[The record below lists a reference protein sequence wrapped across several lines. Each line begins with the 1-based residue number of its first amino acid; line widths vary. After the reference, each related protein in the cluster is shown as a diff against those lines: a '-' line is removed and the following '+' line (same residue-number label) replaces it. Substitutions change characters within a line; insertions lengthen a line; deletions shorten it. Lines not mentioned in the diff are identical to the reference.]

1 MTRTSFL
8 PLHSKSHDIFGPP
21 PWNRQKQPKAP
32 LPPVINTNSLL
43 QFIEEGKQDEFQKA
57 RKNIDNTS
65 WLKLAGA
72 IVKKYPANDTDD
84 LPRTNSS
91 DANGNLSSKASQ
103 NRPQT
108 QKQWLT
114 LLLGTLPNQAAPRN
128 LADALI
134 SDMGQYGDERKSIS
148 EQHGNQARILQFILD
163 NTPSLLRDRNSLK
176 QTIVH
181 IAAINGAYLALEA
194 CVWVLPALCGCQ
206 SLSVHEPDCKELSAM
221 LRAVD
226 SRNYTPL
233 HYAVLHG
240 KTAAVVYIL
249 NQYQQQ
255 EPAETIRQLLQ
266 IAISCKHET
275 SEEIIDKL
283 LLLPQVEGAGRE
295 HVEGEN
301 EGDPEADAA
310 VEYRRDIVQEDTLR
324 HAIEH
329 FQPNV
334 FELLLDLSD
343 ENLNLDNCNLLHFAV
358 SKGRDEAAIMLLN
371 RYSKLA
377 VQFQPLGPISG
388 LVGNAV
394 SEDDEKLSVFS
405 CLTCS
410 NTDNLLRR
418 RVLEALMEQLP
429 ISQLREHLTGPSWFG
444 KEISLDITNLA
455 LDPPLLD
462 FFVYVTRKDLEDL
475 ARAEHRAAS
484 MTASN
489 SKAAGVELPIRT
501 TTEPQELQQTQREI
515 HQQSSQAQPA
525 PQRQQQVL
533 YHHHRHR
540 CRPPGMKNSV
550 SRRGGVGFEHALKY
564 VNIPS
569 FGTGAVQ
576 RRTEALSIFRWLR
589 ECKGVERVFQVHVDD
604 CRHHPHSEEDI
615 EASLTGLGV
624 RELDWQR
631 VDLSVRSVWA
641 AADKVEKLW
650 LYSSGNS
657 AVLDH
662 WFGENGI
669 RILPNLRN
677 LYIKIIQDD
686 FLSDSRALQCKDF
699 CSNAPRPEGV
709 QLEVSIATEWGM
721 NMGSGTHGGPAGSAR
736 KLRPIEVTGLKSF
749 LELYSTVPMMLR
761 DQYPD
766 IQNYSRIKVGVAD
779 TGISTARFSID
790 SHIVHGRSF
799 VWTNTAKAFEHE
811 APWWLATDSHGSQMA
826 NIISQLDPHCVF
838 YIAQI
843 TDDARYIEENNVIK
857 AFEWLISEGVQIINC
872 SFALRRSSPELR
884 DVVRKARARGIV
896 IMCSTSD
903 EGENTDEVWPAAYYT
918 QQEGA
923 VERFD
928 NVFPIVGCDEHGKPS
943 RFSNESA
950 GRYYFRGEDID
961 ASGTDSELL
970 KERGVVR
977 GSSVATAIATGIAS
991 LVLACYQMLLLT
1003 LQTLKAPEA
1012 ADVPGI
1018 VNAIFH
1024 KMQPMTIGPGLP
1036 DSLSKRH
1043 RLVTPSRFFP
1053 IDVSNIED
1061 EYEFIQHIGDLYVDV
1076 LRARED

>member
-1 MTRTSFL
+1 MTRTGFL
-8 PLHSKSHDIFGPP
+8 PRYSTSHDIFGPP
-21 PWNRQKQPKAP
+21 RWNRPRQPKAP
-32 LPPVINTNSLL
+32 LPPVIDTNSLL

-65 WLKLAGA
+65 WLKLASA
-72 IVKKYPANDTDD
+72 IVKKYPVSSADE

-91 DANGNLSSKASQ
+91 DANGNLSPKLSQ
-103 NRPQT
+103 NRPQS
-108 QKQWLT
+108 QKQWLS
-114 LLLGTLPNQAAPRN
+114 LLLDTLPNQAAPRN

-134 SDMGQYGDERKSIS
+134 SEMGQYGDQRESIS
-148 EQHGNQARILQFILD
+148 EQHRAQARILQFILE
-163 NTPSLLRDRNSLK
+163 NTPSLLGDRNSLK

-206 SLSVHEPDCKELSAM
+206 SESVHESVHEPDCKELSAM

-226 SRNYTPL
+226 SKNYTPL

-249 NQYQQQ
+249 NQYNHQ

-266 IAISCKHET
+266 IAISCRHET

-283 LLLPQVEGAGRE
+283 LLLRPGEGSGQEPA
-295 HVEGEN
+295 
-301 EGDPEADAA
+301 EGDTEGNPEADTA
-310 VEYRRDIVQEDTLR
+310 VDYRRDIVQEDTLR

-343 ENLNLDNCNLLHFAV
+343 TNLNLDNCNLLHFAV
-358 SKGRDEAAIMLLN
+358 SKGRDEAAIMLLD
-371 RYSKLA
+371 RYSRLA
-377 VQFQPLGPISG
+377 IQFQPVEPISQLMG
-388 LVGNAV
+388 NGVGEN
-394 SEDDEKLSVFS
+394 DRRLSVFS
-405 CLTCS
+405 CLNCS
-410 NTDNLLRR
+410 DTDSLLRR
-418 RVLEALMEQLP
+418 RILEALMEQLP

-444 KEISLDITNLA
+444 KEISLDIINLA
-455 LDPPLLD
+455 LDLPLLE
-462 FFVYVTRKDLEDL
+462 FFVYFARKDLEDL

-484 MTASN
+484 MATSS
-489 SKAAGVELPIRT
+489 SKAAGVDLAIRT
-501 TTEPQELQQTQREI
+501 TTEPQQQTQREM
-515 HQQSSQAQPA
+515 QQVPSQPPPA
-525 PQRQQQVL
+525 PSKQQQVL
-533 YHHHRHR
+533 HHHNRHR
-540 CRPPGMKNSV
+540 GRPPKNSV

-569 FGTGAVQ
+569 FGTGAVE
-576 RRTEALSIFRWLR
+576 RRTEALYIFRWLR

-604 CRHHPHSEEDI
+604 CRHYPHSEEDI

-641 AADKVEKLW
+641 AAGDVEKLW
-650 LYSSGNS
+650 LYSSGNL

-686 FLSDSRALQCKDF
+686 FLSESRALQCKEF
-699 CSNAPRPEGV
+699 CSKAPCPEGV
-709 QLEVSIATEWGM
+709 ELEVSIATEWGM
-721 NMGSGTHGGPAGSAR
+721 NMGSGTHGGPTGSAR

-749 LELYSTVPMMLR
+749 LELYSTVPMALR
-761 DQYPD
+761 DQFPD
-766 IQNYSRIKVGVAD
+766 IQNSRIKVGIAD

-790 SHIVHGRSF
+790 SHIVRGRSF
-799 VWTNTAKAFEHE
+799 VWTNTAKEFEHE
-811 APWWLATDSHGSQMA
+811 APWWLATDCHGSQMA
-826 NIISQLDPHCVF
+826 NIISQLDPLCAF

-843 TDDARYIEENNVIK
+843 TDDARYIEESNVIK

-884 DVVRKARARGIV
+884 DVVRKARSRGIV

-943 RFSNESA
+943 RFSNETA

-961 ASGTDSELL
+961 ASGTDKELL

-977 GSSVATAIATGIAS
+977 GSSVATAMATGIAS
-991 LVLACYQMLLLT
+991 LVLACYQILLLT
-1003 LQTLKAPEA
+1003 LDTLKAPEP

-1024 KMQPMTIGPGLP
+1024 KMLQPMTIGPGLP

-1043 RLVTPSRFFP
+1043 RLVTASRFFP
-1053 IDVSNIED
+1053 VDANSILDEYDFIRHIED
-1061 EYEFIQHIGDLYVDV
+1061 LYADV
-1076 LRARED
+1076 VMIN